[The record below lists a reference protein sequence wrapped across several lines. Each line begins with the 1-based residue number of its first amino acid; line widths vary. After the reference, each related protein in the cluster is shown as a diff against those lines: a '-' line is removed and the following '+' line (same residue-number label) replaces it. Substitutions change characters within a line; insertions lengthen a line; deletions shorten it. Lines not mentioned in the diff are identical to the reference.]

1 MACGISSLVGFVE
14 NVVYVVDNDSNCV
27 IMVSNINGIN
37 IALFIFLRLTTDYL
51 IMTFILVRFSL
62 NKINNQVSFIST
74 VNEDKQEIFA
84 ERDYTQSSI
93 FN

>member
-1 MACGISSLVGFVE
+1 M
-14 NVVYVVDNDSNCV
+14 DDDSNCV
-27 IMVSNINGIN
+27 MMVSSISGIS
-37 IALFIFLRLTTDYL
+37 IAVFVCLRLTTDYL

-62 NKINNQVSFIST
+62 NKINNQASFISS
-74 VNEDKQEIFA
+74 VNEDKQELFA